1 MTQTPDDSY
10 PDEPHGSSGS
20 EGGRKLDEDAL
31 WAEIVAN
38 YGDRP
43 AMGEKGADR
52 VVEEGAQRASR
63 NPDPETDQPRRRPR
77 PPRSLFDRAYIES
90 TTERSRELNSPGSW
104 DDEGHFTPP
113 TPPPVPVP
121 EPRRRMAWIGLLGAP
136 ALMLVGIVLGWSFP
150 SWVSAILVSGFV
162 GGFVYLIA
170 TMPRNGRGHWPGDD
184 GAVV

>member
-10 PDEPHGSSGS
+10 PEEPHGSSGS
-20 EGGRKLDEDAL
+20 EGGRKIDEDAL

-43 AMGEKGADR
+43 PMGTDPG
-52 VVEEGAQRASR
+52 VEERAKRASR
-63 NPDPETDQPRRRPR
+63 NPGPRR

-113 TPPPVPVP
+113 EPPPVPVP
-121 EPRRRMAWIGLLGAP
+121 EPRRRMAWIGLFGAP
-136 ALMLVGIVLGWSFP
+136 TLMLVGIVLGWSFP
-150 SWVSAILVSGFV
+150 SWISAILVSGFV
-162 GGFVYLIA
+162 GGFIYLIA
-170 TMPRNGRGHWPGDD
+170 TMPRDGRGHWPGDD

>member
-1 MTQTPDDSY
+1 MTQTPDDRY
-10 PDEPHGSSGS
+10 PEEPQGSSGS

-43 AMGEKGADR
+43 AMGEKPP
-52 VVEEGAQRASR
+52 S
-63 NPDPETDQPRRRPR
+63 PR
-77 PPRSLFDRAYIES
+77 PPRNLFDRAYIES
-90 TTERSRELNSPGSW
+90 TTERSRELSKPGSW
-104 DDEGHFTPP
+104 EDEGHFVPP
-113 TPPPVPVP
+113 EPPPVPVP
-121 EPRRRMAWIGLLGAP
+121 EPRRRMAWIGLFGAP
-136 ALMLVGIVLGWSFP
+136 ALMLLGIVLGWTFP
-150 SWVSAILVSGFV
+150 SWISAVLVSGFV